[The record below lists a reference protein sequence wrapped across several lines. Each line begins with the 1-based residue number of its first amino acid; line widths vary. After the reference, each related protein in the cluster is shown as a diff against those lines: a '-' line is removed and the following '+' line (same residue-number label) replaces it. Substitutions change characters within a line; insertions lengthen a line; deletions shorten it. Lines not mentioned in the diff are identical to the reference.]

1 MFRTTIV
8 SIRML
13 IVLTL
18 LTGIVYPLTV
28 SMMARAFFPDQA
40 SGSLIRKEG
49 RNLGSELIGQQFTKP
64 DRFWGRPSAT
74 ARVPYDAAASSGSNL
89 GPLNP
94 ELRKSVEARIT
105 ALRAH
110 PAPSDPIPVDLVTA
124 SASGLDPHISPA
136 SAAWQIPRVAAA
148 SGISED
154 RLRQLVAEHT
164 SGRFLG
170 ILGEPRVN
178 VLRLNLSLDINRTA
192 R

>member
-1 MFRTTIV
+1 MFRTTMV

-18 LTGIVYPLTV
+18 LTGMVYPFTV
-28 SMMARAFFPDQA
+28 TLLARAFFPDQA
-40 SGSLIRKEG
+40 SGSLIREEG
-49 RNLGSELIGQQFTKP
+49 RILGSELIGQQFASP
-64 DRFWGRPSAT
+64 DRFWGRLSAT
-74 ARVPYDAAASSGSNL
+74 ARFPYDAAASSGSNL
-89 GPLNP
+89 GPFNP
-94 ELRKSVEARIT
+94 DLRKSVEARIS
-105 ALRAH
+105 ALKAH
-110 PAPSDPIPVDLVTA
+110 PTPSGPIPADLVTA

-154 RLRQLVAEHT
+154 RLRQLVADHT

-178 VLRLNLSLDINRTA
+178 VLRLNLSLDRNRTA